1 MPYATKSGYTGV
13 VVIPLHPEDV
23 SRKVVTFP
31 TSYPSLY
38 PAQFI
43 CRSMI
48 YPAMVSVPLVLSVH
62 PISTSSQVLKIVAL
76 TIVLTAANVD
86 EPEYAVIL

>member
-1 MPYATKSGYTGV
+1 
-13 VVIPLHPEDV
+13 
-23 SRKVVTFP
+23 
-31 TSYPSLY
+31 
-38 PAQFI
+38 
-43 CRSMI
+43 MI
-48 YPAMVSVPLVLSVH
+48 YPAMVSVPDVFAVH